1 MKIFYSKATGEFV
14 LTGKLEDAKAF
25 VRHYGDTPA
34 ARKVFTNDDGSFK
47 FLEQLWTGLD
57 DALDG
62 IDGADAIF
70 SASVGVEVVKV

>member
-1 MKIFYSKATGEFV
+1 MKIFYSEKTGEFV
-14 LTGKLEDAKAF
+14 ITGKLEDARAF
-25 VRHYGDTPA
+25 VRQYGGTPA
-34 ARKVFTNDDGSFK
+34 ARKVFTNGDESFK

-62 IDGADAIF
+62 LDGGGAAF